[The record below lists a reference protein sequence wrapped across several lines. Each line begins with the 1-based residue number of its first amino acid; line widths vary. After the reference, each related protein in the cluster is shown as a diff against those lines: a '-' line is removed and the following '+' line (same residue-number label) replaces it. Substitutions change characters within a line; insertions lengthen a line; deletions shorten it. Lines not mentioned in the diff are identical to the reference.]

1 MNQKIKTK
9 IKTNETRTN
18 ETALIR
24 IRRSAGFDEG
34 VSRCGV
40 GNWSR
45 IKKLG
50 FPELEHRTNIDLKD
64 KWRTLTRAPPRD
76 MLDRVQELNMK
87 FKK

>member
-1 MNQKIKTK
+1 MRGREPSAQGGPRRSKHHNPWGLDEAQ
-9 IKTNETRTN
+9 
-18 ETALIR
+18 ALI
-24 IRRSAGFDEG
+24 EG
-34 VSRCGV
+34 VSRCG
-40 GNWSR
+40 GGKWAD

-50 FPELEHRTNIDLKD
+50 FPELEHRTNVVLKD